1 MSKKFTVKWEAEDGY
16 TGGSRPQIFHLSVF
30 DFGDVS
36 EMTDAQIENLLD
48 EAIQDDFDQKVT
60 WYSANRDEAIAWIK
74 ANCRGGE

>member
-1 MSKKFTVKWEAEDGY
+1 MSKKFTVKWEADDGY
-16 TGGSRPQIFHLSVF
+16 IHLSVF

-48 EAIQDDFDQKVT
+48 DAIQEDFDQKVT